1 MKISSIVDIVDGE
14 LLNSPSISFINN
26 ISSDAKKVKTSD
38 MFIAKNIEDLK
49 IAITNGA
56 YAVIFEKDFEVIDN
70 EVAFI
75 KVKNLELALLKIVRY
90 KLSTLKIKSYFCTD
104 ETFDMLKLYQNN
116 HTKPIFLI
124 SKNIEKVF
132 KFLDDIKNGDIL
144 ISKNQNL
151 LDIIYPNSKKFEK
164 KIDQKNIKNLIKHSL
179 FELSFSYKDIY
190 FSKLRLSKI
199 YLNSFLNIYD
209 FFKGNIDISKLK
221 LYSNFKAIFIDKDFQ
236 PIESGKSDSFI
247 ICQTNKNLIPIE
259 ITYLKNEFK
268 YAKTIFVS
276 KYKISFLDEKEQII
290 INNIEDLKNILKN
303 LKFNCIYLI
312 GFTNQESFEFLQNSQ
327 KLQTLF

>member
-26 ISSDAKKVKTSD
+26 ISSDANKVKTSD

-49 IAITNGA
+49 IALQNGA

-70 EVAFI
+70 EIAFI

-116 HTKPIFLI
+116 HTKSIFLI
-124 SKNIEKVF
+124 SKNIEKAF
-132 KFLDDIKNGDIL
+132 KFIDDIKDGDIL
-144 ISKNQNL
+144 ISKNKKL
-151 LDIIYPNSKKFEK
+151 LESIYPDSKEFEK
-164 KIDQKNIKNLIKHSL
+164 KLDENNIKNLIKHSL
-179 FELSFSYKDIY
+179 FELSFSYNDIY

-303 LKFNCIYLI
+303 LKFNCVYLI

-327 KLQTLF
+327 KLQALF

>member
-26 ISSDAKKVKTSD
+26 ISSDANKVKTSD

-49 IAITNGA
+49 IALQNGA

-70 EVAFI
+70 EIAFI

-124 SKNIEKVF
+124 SKNIEKAF
-132 KFLDDIKNGDIL
+132 KFIDDIKDGDIL
-144 ISKNQNL
+144 ISKNKKL
-151 LDIIYPNSKKFEK
+151 LESIYPDSKEFEK
-164 KIDQKNIKNLIKHSL
+164 KLDENSIKNLIKHSL
-179 FELSFSYKDIY
+179 FELSFSYKNIY

-259 ITYLKNEFK
+259 ITYLKNEFR

-303 LKFNCIYLI
+303 LKFNCVYLI

-327 KLQTLF
+327 KLQALF

>member
-1 MKISSIVDIVDGE
+1 VKISSIVDIVDGE

-26 ISSDAKKVKTSD
+26 ISSDANKVKTSD

-49 IAITNGA
+49 IALQNGA

-70 EVAFI
+70 EIAFI

-124 SKNIEKVF
+124 SKNIEKTF
-132 KFLDDIKNGDIL
+132 KFIDDIKDGDIL
-144 ISKNQNL
+144 ISKNKKL
-151 LDIIYPNSKKFEK
+151 LESIYPDSKEFEK
-164 KIDQKNIKNLIKHSL
+164 KLDENSIKNLIKHSL

-259 ITYLKNEFK
+259 IAYLKNEFR

-303 LKFNCIYLI
+303 LKFNCVYLI

-327 KLQTLF
+327 KLQALF

>member
-26 ISSDAKKVKTSD
+26 ISSDANKVKTSD

-49 IAITNGA
+49 IALQNGA

-70 EVAFI
+70 EIAFI

-124 SKNIEKVF
+124 SKNIEKAF
-132 KFLDDIKNGDIL
+132 KFIDDIKDGDIL
-144 ISKNQNL
+144 ISKNKKL
-151 LDIIYPNSKKFEK
+151 LESIYPDSKEFEK
-164 KIDQKNIKNLIKHSL
+164 KLDENSIKNLIKHSL

-221 LYSNFKAIFIDKDFQ
+221 LYSNFKAIFIDKNFE

-247 ICQTNKNLIPIE
+247 ICQTNKNLISIE
-259 ITYLKNEFK
+259 IAYLKNEFK

-276 KYKISFLDEKEQII
+276 NYKISFLDEKEQII

-303 LKFNCIYLI
+303 LKFNCVYLI

-327 KLQTLF
+327 KLQALF

>member
-26 ISSDAKKVKTSD
+26 ISSDANKVKTSD

-49 IAITNGA
+49 IALQNGA

-70 EVAFI
+70 EIAFI

-124 SKNIEKVF
+124 SKNIEKAF
-132 KFLDDIKNGDIL
+132 KFIDDIKDGDIL
-144 ISKNQNL
+144 ISKNKKIL
-151 LDIIYPNSKKFEK
+151 ESIYPDSKEFEK
-164 KIDQKNIKNLIKHSL
+164 KLDENSIKNLIKHSL

-259 ITYLKNEFK
+259 ITYLKNEFR
-268 YAKTIFVS
+268 YAKTIFIS

-303 LKFNCIYLI
+303 LKFNCVYLI

-327 KLQTLF
+327 KLQALF

>member
-49 IAITNGA
+49 IALQNGA

-70 EVAFI
+70 EIAFI

-124 SKNIEKVF
+124 SKNIEKAF
-132 KFLDDIKNGDIL
+132 KFIDDIKDGDIL
-144 ISKNQNL
+144 ISKNKKL
-151 LDIIYPNSKKFEK
+151 LESIYPDSKEFEK
-164 KIDQKNIKNLIKHSL
+164 KLDENSIKNLIKHSL

-259 ITYLKNEFK
+259 IAYLKNEFK

-303 LKFNCIYLI
+303 LKFNCVYLI

-327 KLQTLF
+327 KLQALF

>member
-70 EVAFI
+70 EIAFI

-124 SKNIEKVF
+124 SKNIEKTF
-132 KFLDDIKNGDIL
+132 KFIDDIKDGDIL
-144 ISKNQNL
+144 ISKNKKL
-151 LDIIYPNSKKFEK
+151 LESIYPDIKEFEK
-164 KIDQKNIKNLIKHSL
+164 KLDENSIKNLIKHSL

-247 ICQTNKNLIPIE
+247 ICQTNKNLISIE
-259 ITYLKNEFK
+259 IAYLKNEFK
-268 YAKTIFVS
+268 HAKTIFVS
-276 KYKISFLDEKEQII
+276 NYKISFLDEKEQII

>member
-26 ISSDAKKVKTSD
+26 ISSDSNKVKTSD

-49 IAITNGA
+49 IALQNGA

-70 EVAFI
+70 EIAFI

-124 SKNIEKVF
+124 SKNIEKAF
-132 KFLDDIKNGDIL
+132 KFIDDIKDGDIL
-144 ISKNQNL
+144 ISKNKKL
-151 LDIIYPNSKKFEK
+151 LESIYPDSKEFEK
-164 KIDQKNIKNLIKHSL
+164 KLDENNIKNLIKHSL

-236 PIESGKSDSFI
+236 PIDSGKSDSFI

-259 ITYLKNEFK
+259 ITYLKNEFR

-303 LKFNCIYLI
+303 LKFNCVYLI

-327 KLQTLF
+327 KLQALF

>member
-26 ISSDAKKVKTSD
+26 ISSDANKVKTSD

-49 IAITNGA
+49 IALQNGA

-70 EVAFI
+70 EIAFI

-90 KLSTLKIKSYFCTD
+90 KLSTLKIESYFCTD

-124 SKNIEKVF
+124 SKNIEKAF
-132 KFLDDIKNGDIL
+132 KFIDDIKDGDIL
-144 ISKNQNL
+144 ISKNKKL
-151 LDIIYPNSKKFEK
+151 LESIYPDSKEFEK
-164 KIDQKNIKNLIKHSL
+164 KLDENSIKNLIKHSL

-247 ICQTNKNLIPIE
+247 ICQTNKNLISIE
-259 ITYLKNEFK
+259 IAYLKNEFK

-276 KYKISFLDEKEQII
+276 NYKISFLDEKEQII

-303 LKFNCIYLI
+303 LKFNCVYLI

-327 KLQTLF
+327 KLQALF

>member
-26 ISSDAKKVKTSD
+26 ISSDANKVKTSD

-49 IAITNGA
+49 IALQNGA

-70 EVAFI
+70 EIAFI

-124 SKNIEKVF
+124 SKNIEKAF
-132 KFLDDIKNGDIL
+132 KFIDDIKDGDIL
-144 ISKNQNL
+144 ISKNKKL
-151 LDIIYPNSKKFEK
+151 LESIYPDIKEFEK
-164 KIDQKNIKNLIKHSL
+164 KLDENSIKNLIKHSL

-209 FFKGNIDISKLK
+209 FLKGNIDISKLK

-259 ITYLKNEFK
+259 ITYLKNEFR

-303 LKFNCIYLI
+303 LKFNCVYLI

-327 KLQTLF
+327 KLQALF

>member
-26 ISSDAKKVKTSD
+26 ISSDANKVKTSD

-49 IAITNGA
+49 IALQNGA

-70 EVAFI
+70 EIAFI

-124 SKNIEKVF
+124 SKNIEKAF
-132 KFLDDIKNGDIL
+132 KFIDDIKDGDIL
-144 ISKNQNL
+144 ISKNKKL
-151 LDIIYPNSKKFEK
+151 LESIYPDSKEFEK
-164 KIDQKNIKNLIKHSL
+164 KLDENSIKNLIKHSL
-179 FELSFSYKDIY
+179 FELSFSYKNIY

-259 ITYLKNEFK
+259 ITYLKNEFR

-303 LKFNCIYLI
+303 LKFNCVYLI

>member
-26 ISSDAKKVKTSD
+26 ISSDANKVKTSD

-49 IAITNGA
+49 IALQNGA

-70 EVAFI
+70 EIAFI

-124 SKNIEKVF
+124 SKNIEKAF
-132 KFLDDIKNGDIL
+132 KFIDDIKDGDIL
-144 ISKNQNL
+144 ISKNKKL
-151 LDIIYPNSKKFEK
+151 LESIYPDIKEFEK
-164 KIDQKNIKNLIKHSL
+164 KLDENNIKNLIKHSL
-179 FELSFSYKDIY
+179 FELSFSYNDIY

-259 ITYLKNEFK
+259 ITYLKNEFR

-303 LKFNCIYLI
+303 LKFNCVYLI

-327 KLQTLF
+327 KLQALF

>member
-26 ISSDAKKVKTSD
+26 ISSDANKVKTSD

-49 IAITNGA
+49 IALQNGA

-70 EVAFI
+70 EIAFI

-90 KLSTLKIKSYFCTD
+90 KLSTLKIESYFCTD

-124 SKNIEKVF
+124 SKNIEKAF
-132 KFLDDIKNGDIL
+132 KFIDDIKDGDIL
-144 ISKNQNL
+144 ISKNKKL
-151 LDIIYPNSKKFEK
+151 LESIYPDSKEFEK
-164 KIDQKNIKNLIKHSL
+164 KLDENSIKNLIKHSL

-290 INNIEDLKNILKN
+290 IKNIEDLKNILKN
-303 LKFNCIYLI
+303 LKFNCVYLI

-327 KLQTLF
+327 KLQALF

>member
-1 MKISSIVDIVDGE
+1 VKISSIVDIVDGE

-26 ISSDAKKVKTSD
+26 ISSDANKVKTSD
-38 MFIAKNIEDLK
+38 MFIAKNIENLK
-49 IAITNGA
+49 IALQNGA

-70 EVAFI
+70 EIAFI

-124 SKNIEKVF
+124 SKNIEKAF
-132 KFLDDIKNGDIL
+132 KFIDDIKDGDIL
-144 ISKNQNL
+144 ISKNKKL
-151 LDIIYPNSKKFEK
+151 LESIYPDSKEFEK
-164 KIDQKNIKNLIKHSL
+164 KLDENSIKNLIKHSL

-259 ITYLKNEFK
+259 ITYLKNEFR

-303 LKFNCIYLI
+303 LKFNCVYLI

-327 KLQTLF
+327 KLQALF

>member
-26 ISSDAKKVKTSD
+26 ISSDANKVKTSD

-49 IAITNGA
+49 IALQNGA

-70 EVAFI
+70 EIAFI

-124 SKNIEKVF
+124 SKNIEKAF
-132 KFLDDIKNGDIL
+132 KFIDDIKDGDIL
-144 ISKNQNL
+144 ISKNKKL
-151 LDIIYPNSKKFEK
+151 LESIYPDSKEFEK
-164 KIDQKNIKNLIKHSL
+164 KLDENSIKNLIKHSL
-179 FELSFSYKDIY
+179 FELSFSYNDIY

-259 ITYLKNEFK
+259 ITYLKNEFR

-303 LKFNCIYLI
+303 LKFNCVYLI

-327 KLQTLF
+327 KLQALF

>member
-26 ISSDAKKVKTSD
+26 ISSDANKVKTSD
-38 MFIAKNIEDLK
+38 MFIAKNIENLK
-49 IAITNGA
+49 IALQNGA

-70 EVAFI
+70 EIAFI

-124 SKNIEKVF
+124 SENIEKAF
-132 KFLDDIKNGDIL
+132 KFIDDIKDGDIL
-144 ISKNQNL
+144 ISKNKKL
-151 LDIIYPNSKKFEK
+151 LESIYPDIKEFEK
-164 KIDQKNIKNLIKHSL
+164 KLDENSIKNLIKHSL

-303 LKFNCIYLI
+303 LKFNCVYLI

-327 KLQTLF
+327 KLQALF

>member
-26 ISSDAKKVKTSD
+26 ISSDANKVKTSD

-49 IAITNGA
+49 IALQNGA

-70 EVAFI
+70 EIAFI

-124 SKNIEKVF
+124 SKNIEKAF
-132 KFLDDIKNGDIL
+132 KFIDDIKDGDIL
-144 ISKNQNL
+144 ISKNKKL
-151 LDIIYPNSKKFEK
+151 LESIYPDIKEFEK
-164 KIDQKNIKNLIKHSL
+164 KLDENSIKNLIKHSL

-236 PIESGKSDSFI
+236 PIDSGKSDSFI

-303 LKFNCIYLI
+303 LKFNCVYLI

-327 KLQTLF
+327 KLQALF

>member
-26 ISSDAKKVKTSD
+26 ISSDANKVKTSD

-49 IAITNGA
+49 IALQNGA

-70 EVAFI
+70 EIAFI

-124 SKNIEKVF
+124 SKNIEKAF
-132 KFLDDIKNGDIL
+132 KFIDYIKDGDIL
-144 ISKNQNL
+144 ISKNKKL
-151 LDIIYPNSKKFEK
+151 LESIYPDIKEFEK
-164 KIDQKNIKNLIKHSL
+164 KLDENSIKNLIKHSL

-259 ITYLKNEFK
+259 ITYLKNEFR

-303 LKFNCIYLI
+303 LKFNCVYLI

-327 KLQTLF
+327 KLQALF

>member
-26 ISSDAKKVKTSD
+26 ISSDANKVKTSD

-49 IAITNGA
+49 IALQNGA

-70 EVAFI
+70 EIAFI

-124 SKNIEKVF
+124 SKNIEKAF
-132 KFLDDIKNGDIL
+132 KFIDDIKYGDIL
-144 ISKNQNL
+144 ISKNKKL
-151 LDIIYPNSKKFEK
+151 LESIYPDSKEFEK
-164 KIDQKNIKNLIKHSL
+164 KLDENSIKNLIKHSL

-259 ITYLKNEFK
+259 IAYLKNEFK

-303 LKFNCIYLI
+303 LKFNCVYLI

>member
-26 ISSDAKKVKTSD
+26 ISSDANKVKTSD

-49 IAITNGA
+49 IALQNGA

-70 EVAFI
+70 EIAFI
-75 KVKNLELALLKIVRY
+75 KVKNLELALLKIIRY

-124 SKNIEKVF
+124 SKNIEKAF
-132 KFLDDIKNGDIL
+132 KFIDDIKDGDIL
-144 ISKNQNL
+144 ISKNKKL
-151 LDIIYPNSKKFEK
+151 LESIYPDIKEFEK
-164 KIDQKNIKNLIKHSL
+164 KLDENSIKNLIKHSL

-247 ICQTNKNLIPIE
+247 ICQTNKNLISIE
-259 ITYLKNEFK
+259 IAYLKNEFK

-276 KYKISFLDEKEQII
+276 NYKISFLDEKEQII

>member
-26 ISSDAKKVKTSD
+26 ISSDANKVKTSD

-49 IAITNGA
+49 IALQNGA

-70 EVAFI
+70 EIAFI

-124 SKNIEKVF
+124 SKNIEKAF
-132 KFLDDIKNGDIL
+132 KFIDDIKDGDIL
-144 ISKNQNL
+144 ISKNKKL
-151 LDIIYPNSKKFEK
+151 LESIYPDIKEFEK
-164 KIDQKNIKNLIKHSL
+164 KLDENSIKNLIKHSL

-259 ITYLKNEFK
+259 IAYLKNEFK

-303 LKFNCIYLI
+303 LKFNCVYLI

>member
-26 ISSDAKKVKTSD
+26 ISSDANKVKTSD

-49 IAITNGA
+49 IALQNGA

-70 EVAFI
+70 EIAFI

-124 SKNIEKVF
+124 SKNIEKAF
-132 KFLDDIKNGDIL
+132 KFIDDIKDGDIL
-144 ISKNQNL
+144 ISKNKKL
-151 LDIIYPNSKKFEK
+151 LESIYPDSKEFEK
-164 KIDQKNIKNLIKHSL
+164 KLDENSIKNLIKHSL

-268 YAKTIFVS
+268 YARTIFVS

-303 LKFNCIYLI
+303 LKFNCVYLI

-327 KLQTLF
+327 KLQALF

>member
-49 IAITNGA
+49 IALQNGA

-70 EVAFI
+70 EIAFI

-90 KLSTLKIKSYFCTD
+90 KLSTLKIESYFCTD

-124 SKNIEKVF
+124 SKNIEKAF
-132 KFLDDIKNGDIL
+132 KFIDDIKDGDIL
-144 ISKNQNL
+144 ISKNKKL
-151 LDIIYPNSKKFEK
+151 LEDIYPNSKKFEK
-164 KIDQKNIKNLIKHSL
+164 KIDENSIKNLIKHSL

-209 FFKGNIDISKLK
+209 FLKGNIDISKLK

-259 ITYLKNEFK
+259 ITYLKNEFR

-290 INNIEDLKNILKN
+290 MNNIEDLKNILKN
-303 LKFNCIYLI
+303 LKFNCVYLI

-327 KLQTLF
+327 KLQALF

>member
-26 ISSDAKKVKTSD
+26 ISSDANKVKTSD

-49 IAITNGA
+49 IALQNGA

-70 EVAFI
+70 EIAFI

-124 SKNIEKVF
+124 SKNIEKAF
-132 KFLDDIKNGDIL
+132 KFIDDIKDSDIL
-144 ISKNQNL
+144 ISKNKKL
-151 LDIIYPNSKKFEK
+151 LESIYPDSKEFEK
-164 KIDQKNIKNLIKHSL
+164 KLNENSIKNLIKHSL

-259 ITYLKNEFK
+259 IAYLKNEFR

-290 INNIEDLKNILKN
+290 MNNIEDLKNILKN

>member
-26 ISSDAKKVKTSD
+26 ISSDANKVKTSD

-49 IAITNGA
+49 IALQNGA
-56 YAVIFEKDFEVIDN
+56 YAVIFEKYFEVIDN
-70 EVAFI
+70 EIAFI

-124 SKNIEKVF
+124 SKNIEKAF
-132 KFLDDIKNGDIL
+132 KFIDDIKDGDIL
-144 ISKNQNL
+144 ISKNKKL
-151 LDIIYPNSKKFEK
+151 LESIYPDSKEFEK
-164 KIDQKNIKNLIKHSL
+164 KLDENSIKNLIKHSL

-259 ITYLKNEFK
+259 IAYLKNEFR

-303 LKFNCIYLI
+303 LKFNCVYLI

-327 KLQTLF
+327 KLQALF

>member
-26 ISSDAKKVKTSD
+26 ISSDANKVKTSD

-49 IAITNGA
+49 IALQNGA

-70 EVAFI
+70 EIAFI

-124 SKNIEKVF
+124 SKNIEKTF
-132 KFLDDIKNGDIL
+132 KFIDDIKDGDIL
-144 ISKNQNL
+144 ISKNKKL
-151 LDIIYPNSKKFEK
+151 LESIYPDSKEFEK
-164 KIDQKNIKNLIKHSL
+164 KLDENNIKNLIKHSL
-179 FELSFSYKDIY
+179 FELSFSYNDIY

-303 LKFNCIYLI
+303 LKFNCVYLI

-327 KLQTLF
+327 KLQALF

>member
-26 ISSDAKKVKTSD
+26 ISSDANKVKTSD

-49 IAITNGA
+49 IALQNGA

-70 EVAFI
+70 EIAFI

-124 SKNIEKVF
+124 SKNIEKAF
-132 KFLDDIKNGDIL
+132 KFIDDIKDGDIL
-144 ISKNQNL
+144 ISKNKKL
-151 LDIIYPNSKKFEK
+151 LESIYPDIKEFEK
-164 KIDQKNIKNLIKHSL
+164 KLDENSIKNLIKHSL

-221 LYSNFKAIFIDKDFQ
+221 LYSNFKAIFIDKNFE

-247 ICQTNKNLIPIE
+247 ICQTNKNLISIE
-259 ITYLKNEFK
+259 IAYLKNEFK

-276 KYKISFLDEKEQII
+276 NYKISFLDEKEQII

-303 LKFNCIYLI
+303 LKFNCVYLI

-327 KLQTLF
+327 KLQALF

>member
-26 ISSDAKKVKTSD
+26 ISSDANKVKTSD

-49 IAITNGA
+49 IALQNGA

-70 EVAFI
+70 EIAFI
-75 KVKNLELALLKIVRY
+75 KVKNLELALLKIIRY

-124 SKNIEKVF
+124 SKNIEKAF
-132 KFLDDIKNGDIL
+132 KFIDDIKDGDIL
-144 ISKNQNL
+144 ISKNKKL
-151 LDIIYPNSKKFEK
+151 LESIYPDSKEFEK
-164 KIDQKNIKNLIKHSL
+164 KLDENSIKNLIKHSL
-179 FELSFSYKDIY
+179 FELSFSYNDIY

-259 ITYLKNEFK
+259 ITYLKNEFR

-303 LKFNCIYLI
+303 LKFNCVYLI

-327 KLQTLF
+327 KLQALF

>member
-26 ISSDAKKVKTSD
+26 ISSDANKVKTSD

-49 IAITNGA
+49 IALQNGA

-70 EVAFI
+70 EIAFI

-124 SKNIEKVF
+124 SKNIEKAF
-132 KFLDDIKNGDIL
+132 KFIDDIKDGDIL
-144 ISKNQNL
+144 ISKNKKL
-151 LDIIYPNSKKFEK
+151 LESIYPDSKEFEK
-164 KIDQKNIKNLIKHSL
+164 KLDENSIKNLIKHSL

-259 ITYLKNEFK
+259 IAYLKNEFK

-290 INNIEDLKNILKN
+290 MNNIEDLKNILKN

>member
-26 ISSDAKKVKTSD
+26 ISSDANKVKTSD

-49 IAITNGA
+49 IALQNGA

-70 EVAFI
+70 EIAFI

-124 SKNIEKVF
+124 SKNIEKAF
-132 KFLDDIKNGDIL
+132 KFIDDIKDGDIL
-144 ISKNQNL
+144 ISKNKKL
-151 LDIIYPNSKKFEK
+151 LESIYPDSKEFEK
-164 KIDQKNIKNLIKHSL
+164 KLDENSIKNLIKHSL
-179 FELSFSYKDIY
+179 FELSFSYKDMY

-276 KYKISFLDEKEQII
+276 KYKISFLDKKEQII

-303 LKFNCIYLI
+303 LKFNCVYLI

-327 KLQTLF
+327 KLQALF

>member
-26 ISSDAKKVKTSD
+26 ISSDANKVKTSD
-38 MFIAKNIEDLK
+38 MFIAKNIENLK
-49 IAITNGA
+49 IALQNGA

-70 EVAFI
+70 EIAFI

-124 SKNIEKVF
+124 SKNIEKAF
-132 KFLDDIKNGDIL
+132 KFIDDIKDGDIL
-144 ISKNQNL
+144 ISKNKKL
-151 LDIIYPNSKKFEK
+151 LESIYPDSKEFEK
-164 KIDQKNIKNLIKHSL
+164 KLDENSIKNLIKHSL

-259 ITYLKNEFK
+259 IAYLKNEFR

-303 LKFNCIYLI
+303 LKFNCVYLI

-327 KLQTLF
+327 KLQALF

>member
-26 ISSDAKKVKTSD
+26 ISSDANKVKTSD
-38 MFIAKNIEDLK
+38 MFIAKNIKDLK
-49 IAITNGA
+49 IALQNGA

-70 EVAFI
+70 EIAFI

-124 SKNIEKVF
+124 SKNIEKAF
-132 KFLDDIKNGDIL
+132 KFIDDIKDGDIL
-144 ISKNQNL
+144 ISKNKKL
-151 LDIIYPNSKKFEK
+151 LESIYPDSKEFEK
-164 KIDQKNIKNLIKHSL
+164 KLDENSIKNLIKHSL

-303 LKFNCIYLI
+303 LKFNCVYLI

>member
-26 ISSDAKKVKTSD
+26 ISSDANKVKTSD

-49 IAITNGA
+49 IALQNGA

-70 EVAFI
+70 EIAFI

-124 SKNIEKVF
+124 SKNIEKAF
-132 KFLDDIKNGDIL
+132 KFIDDIKDGDIL
-144 ISKNQNL
+144 ISKNKKL
-151 LDIIYPNSKKFEK
+151 LESIYPDSKEFEK
-164 KIDQKNIKNLIKHSL
+164 KLDENSIKNLIKHSL

-221 LYSNFKAIFIDKDFQ
+221 LYSNFKAIFIDKNFE

-247 ICQTNKNLIPIE
+247 ICQTNKNLISIE
-259 ITYLKNEFK
+259 IAYLKNEFK

-276 KYKISFLDEKEQII
+276 NYKISFLDEKEQII

>member
-1 MKISSIVDIVDGE
+1 MKISSIVDIVNGE
-14 LLNSPSISFINN
+14 LQNSPSISFINN
-26 ISSDAKKVKTSD
+26 ISSDANKVKTSD

-49 IAITNGA
+49 IALQNGA

-70 EVAFI
+70 EIAFI

-116 HTKPIFLI
+116 HTKHIFLI
-124 SKNIEKVF
+124 SKNIEKAF
-132 KFLDDIKNGDIL
+132 KFIDDIKDGDIL
-144 ISKNQNL
+144 ISKNKKL
-151 LDIIYPNSKKFEK
+151 LESIYPDSKEFEK
-164 KIDQKNIKNLIKHSL
+164 KLDENSIKNLIKHSL

-259 ITYLKNEFK
+259 IAYLKNEFR
-268 YAKTIFVS
+268 YAKTIFIS

-303 LKFNCIYLI
+303 LKFNCVYLI

>member
-1 MKISSIVDIVDGE
+1 VKISSIVDIVDGE

-26 ISSDAKKVKTSD
+26 ISSDANKVKTSD

-49 IAITNGA
+49 IALQNGA

-70 EVAFI
+70 EIAFI

-124 SKNIEKVF
+124 SKNIEKAF
-132 KFLDDIKNGDIL
+132 KFIDDIKDGDIL
-144 ISKNQNL
+144 ISKNKKL
-151 LDIIYPNSKKFEK
+151 LESIYPDSKEFEK
-164 KIDQKNIKNLIKHSL
+164 KLDENSIKNLIKHSL

-259 ITYLKNEFK
+259 IAYLKNEFK

-303 LKFNCIYLI
+303 LKFNCVYLI

-327 KLQTLF
+327 KLQALF

>member
-26 ISSDAKKVKTSD
+26 ISSDANKVKTSD

-49 IAITNGA
+49 IALQNGA

-70 EVAFI
+70 EIAFI

-124 SKNIEKVF
+124 SKNIEKAF
-132 KFLDDIKNGDIL
+132 KFIDDIKDGDIL
-144 ISKNQNL
+144 ISKNKKL
-151 LDIIYPNSKKFEK
+151 LESIYPDSKEFEK
-164 KIDQKNIKNLIKHSL
+164 KLDENSIKNLIKHSL

-259 ITYLKNEFK
+259 ITYLKNEFR

-276 KYKISFLDEKEQII
+276 KYKISFR
-290 INNIEDLKNILKN
+290 
-303 LKFNCIYLI
+303 
-312 GFTNQESFEFLQNSQ
+312 
-327 KLQTLF
+327 

>member
-26 ISSDAKKVKTSD
+26 ISSDANKVKTSD

-49 IAITNGA
+49 IALQNGA

-70 EVAFI
+70 EIAFI

-90 KLSTLKIKSYFCTD
+90 KLSTLKIESYFCND
-104 ETFDMLKLYQNN
+104 QTFDMLKLYQNN
-116 HTKPIFLI
+116 NTKPIFLI
-124 SKNIEKVF
+124 SKNIEKIF
-132 KFLDDIKNGDIL
+132 KFLDDIKDDDIL
-144 ISKNQNL
+144 ISKNKKL
-151 LDIIYPNSKKFEK
+151 LESIYPDSKEFEK
-164 KIDQKNIKNLIKHSL
+164 KLDENSIKNLIKHSL
-179 FELSFSYKDIY
+179 FELSFSYNDLY

-247 ICQTNKNLIPIE
+247 ICQTNKNLISIE
-259 ITYLKNEFK
+259 IAYLKNEFK

-276 KYKISFLDEKEQII
+276 NYKISFLDEKEQII

-303 LKFNCIYLI
+303 LKFNCVYLI

>member
-26 ISSDAKKVKTSD
+26 ISSDANKVKTSD

-49 IAITNGA
+49 IALQNGA

-70 EVAFI
+70 EIAFI

-124 SKNIEKVF
+124 SKNIEKAF
-132 KFLDDIKNGDIL
+132 KFIDDIKDGDIL
-144 ISKNQNL
+144 ISKNKKL
-151 LDIIYPNSKKFEK
+151 LESIYPDIKEFEK
-164 KIDQKNIKNLIKHSL
+164 KLDENSIKNLIKHSL

-259 ITYLKNEFK
+259 IAYLKNEFK

-276 KYKISFLDEKEQII
+276 NYKISFLDEKEQII

>member
-26 ISSDAKKVKTSD
+26 ISSDANKVKTSD

-49 IAITNGA
+49 IALQNGA

-70 EVAFI
+70 EIAFI

-90 KLSTLKIKSYFCTD
+90 KLSTLKIKSYFCSD

-124 SKNIEKVF
+124 SKNIEKAF
-132 KFLDDIKNGDIL
+132 KFIDDIKDGDIL
-144 ISKNQNL
+144 ISKNKKL
-151 LDIIYPNSKKFEK
+151 LESIYPDSKEFEK
-164 KIDQKNIKNLIKHSL
+164 KLDENSIKNLIKHSL

-259 ITYLKNEFK
+259 IAYLKNEFR

-303 LKFNCIYLI
+303 LKFNCVYLI

-327 KLQTLF
+327 KLQALF

>member
-26 ISSDAKKVKTSD
+26 ISSDANKVKTSD

-49 IAITNGA
+49 IALQNGA

-70 EVAFI
+70 EIAFI

-124 SKNIEKVF
+124 YKNIEKVF
-132 KFLDDIKNGDIL
+132 KFIDDIKDGDIL
-144 ISKNQNL
+144 ISKNKKL
-151 LDIIYPNSKKFEK
+151 LESIYPDSKEFEK
-164 KIDQKNIKNLIKHSL
+164 KLDENNIKNLIKHSL
-179 FELSFSYKDIY
+179 FELSFSYKNIY

-259 ITYLKNEFK
+259 ITYLKNEFR

-303 LKFNCIYLI
+303 LKFNCVYLI

-327 KLQTLF
+327 KLQALF